1 MDLGIEGRAAIV
13 TGASKGIGL
22 ATARLLA
29 RERAR
34 VLMVARGEGALR
46 AAAIEGEVATFAAD
60 VTDPDAADAIVE
72 ACEERFGAADILVNN
87 AGTSSAVALDE
98 LTDEQWQEQWD
109 LNVMASMRLM
119 RAAAPAMQSRGWGRI
134 VNVSSSSG
142 KRPSST
148 NAAYT
153 VAKTAQLALSRVYAD
168 AFAHSGVLVNAV
180 TPGPV
185 ATGLWTAPGG
195 MADQTAALKGISR
208 EQVLEEVS
216 GRVPVGRLGSDDEI
230 AWVIAFLCSERASN
244 VAGASWSVDGG
255 TVPSFL

>member
-13 TGASKGIGL
+13 TGASQGIGL

-29 RERAR
+29 RERVR
-34 VLMVARGEGALR
+34 VLMVARGEEALR
-46 AAAIEGEVATFAAD
+46 LAAIEGEAATFAAD

-72 ACEERFGAADILVNN
+72 ACEQRFGAVDILVNN
-87 AGTSSAVALDE
+87 AGTSSAVPLDE
-98 LTDEQWQEQWD
+98 LTDAQWQEQWE

-119 RAAAPAMQSRGWGRI
+119 RAAAPRMERRGWGRI

-168 AFAHSGVLVNAV
+168 AYARSGVLVNAV

-185 ATGLWTAPGG
+185 ETGLWTAPGG
-195 MADQTAALKGISR
+195 MADQTAARKGITR
-208 EQVLEEVS
+208 EQVLEEVR
-216 GRVPVGRLGSDDEI
+216 GRVPIGRLGSEDEI
-230 AWVIAFLCSERASN
+230 ASVIAFLCSEHASN